1 MGEVS
6 IVRDGVSI
14 PDVIVI
20 GGGIMGCSAA
30 YHMAK
35 AGARVTILERNAV
48 ASEASGRNCGNVRVQ
63 LRHPLEI
70 PIILEAI
77 QRWRQLDEELGMPT
91 EFRTTGN
98 ILLTFH
104 EEELE
109 GLEGEVERLRGEGV
123 EVRLV
128 SGQDLRE
135 IVPGIS
141 ETVVAGMYSAPDG
154 HANPQLATLAYAQ
167 AARRVGVNILT
178 GAGVNSILVE
188 SGRVRGVDTSQGEM
202 TAGMVLNAAGVGS
215 PALGRSLGLD
225 IPVTPWRYQVF
236 ITERTSPIT
245 TPFVRCTGPRLSWKQ
260 AVNGSVLVSME
271 PAEQV
276 GLDSSVTAARMS
288 RPMRALTR
296 EVPALGSLR
305 IVRGWAGWFEM
316 TPDDLPILG
325 AVEGIDGLFL
335 ATGFSGHGFAI
346 APAIGA
352 TVAELMVEGQTS
364 LPIHGF
370 RPSRFQEPG
379 YGKEKSGGK
388 LSHLW
393 TLSAEGTD

>member
-1 MGEVS
+1 M
-6 IVRDGVSI
+6 RDGGSV

-30 YHMAK
+30 YHMAQR
-35 AGARVTILERNAV
+35 GARVTVLEKNVV

-70 PIILEAI
+70 PIILDAI
-77 QRWRQLDEELGMPT
+77 RRWRQLDEELGMAT

-109 GLEGEVERLRGEGV
+109 GLEGEVERLRSVGV

-128 SGQDLRE
+128 AGQDLKE
-135 IVPGIS
+135 IVPGVS
-141 ETVVAGMYSAPDG
+141 EAVVAGMYSTPDG
-154 HANPQLATLAYAQ
+154 HANPQLATLAYAN
-167 AARRVGVNILT
+167 AARRGGVRILT
-178 GAGVNSILVE
+178 GVAANSILVE
-188 SGRVRGVDTSQGEM
+188 GGRVVGVDTSQGEM
-202 TAGMVLNAAGVGS
+202 AADMVLNAAGVGS
-215 PALGRSLGLD
+215 PTLGRSLGLD
-225 IPVTPWRYQVF
+225 IPVAPWRYQVF
-236 ITERTSPIT
+236 IAERTSYSV
-245 TPFVRCTGPRLSWKQ
+245 TPYVRCTGPRLSWKQ
-260 AVNGSVLVSME
+260 TVNGSVLVSME

-276 GLDSSVTAARMS
+276 GLDTSVTGPQMS
-288 RPMRALTR
+288 RPMRALIR
-296 EVPALGSLR
+296 EVPALGNLR

-325 AVEGIDGLFL
+325 PVDGIDGLFL

-352 TVAELMVEGQTS
+352 TVAEMMLEGRTS

-370 RPSRFQEPG
+370 RPSRFREPG
-379 YGKEKSGGK
+379 YGKEESESK